1 MTHNSDHTLMMFATV
16 LKEIK
21 NLMHGLLESEDNKYD
36 ALRSIDIYKLIKS
49 NEIQE
54 ELLSSFEILEK
65 VRQDHVETLSLM
77 LGFDA
82 SLSLSEFAAKIPQ
95 PQADILLS
103 ESEQIRILA
112 ERISIATERNSY
124 ILNNNAEII
133 AQILEIAGGNLGQH
147 YDRYGS
153 AAAETPIPLYVLD
166 QTI

>member
-1 MTHNSDHTLMMFATV
+1 MTHSLDHTLIMFAAV

-21 NLMHGLLESEDNKYD
+21 NLMYGLLESEDHKYD
-36 ALRSIDIYKLIKS
+36 ALRSIDIEKLIQS

-82 SLSLSEFAAKIPQ
+82 SLPLSEFAPKIPQ
-95 PQADILLS
+95 PQADILLA
-103 ESEQIRILA
+103 ESEQIRVLA
-112 ERISIATERNSY
+112 ERINTATERNSY
-124 ILNNNAEII
+124 ILNSNAEII
-133 AQILEIAGGNLGQH
+133 AQILEVAGGNLGQH
-147 YDRYGS
+147 YDRNGS
-153 AAAETPIPLYVLD
+153 IAAETSLPLYMLD

>member
-1 MTHNSDHTLMMFATV
+1 MIHNLEHTLTMFSTV

-21 NLMHGLLESEDNKYD
+21 NLMYRLLESEDNKYD
-36 ALRSIDIYKLIKS
+36 ALRSIDIDKLIKS
-49 NEIQE
+49 NEIEE

-82 SLSLSEFAAKIPQ
+82 SLPLSEFISKIPE
-95 PQADILLS
+95 PQARLLLE

-112 ERISIATERNSY
+112 ERINTATERNRY
-124 ILNNNAEII
+124 ILNSNSEII
-133 AQILEIAGGNLGQH
+133 AQVLEIAGGNLGQH
-147 YDRYGS
+147 YNRNGS
-153 AAAETPIPLYVLD
+153 AATEASMPLYMLD